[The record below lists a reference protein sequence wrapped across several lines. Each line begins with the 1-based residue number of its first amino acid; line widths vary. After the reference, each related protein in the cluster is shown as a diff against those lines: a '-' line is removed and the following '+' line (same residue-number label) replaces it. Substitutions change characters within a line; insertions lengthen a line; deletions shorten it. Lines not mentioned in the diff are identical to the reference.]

1 MMEYLS
7 DMTFVIATVIGTI
20 VAILYIYIKK
30 KKT

>member
-1 MMEYLS
+1 MEYLS